1 MRRTL
6 AAVAV
11 LASVAGLLG
20 GCADRP
26 AATPAP
32 PTFGPA
38 LPGDFG
44 GSGPGTLVSANALEH
59 LDPGLAGKTSV
70 AARVVYLST
79 SGISD
84 TQVKVSGTV
93 FVPKGNPPPGGWLL
107 VVLGHPNTGSETPCA
122 PSLSPT
128 LRGLAPT
135 VETFLDA
142 GYVVAVPD
150 YQGLGLDD
158 APHPF
163 LDSTTAG
170 YNVLDAVRATGKL
183 VPGLAGRWAG
193 YGTGQGGQAVWAA
206 NELAADY
213 GGTTQPAG
221 VVAAAP
227 TAAVEGLADAA
238 ATGTLTDEQMLTL
251 HQYLSALANEYTD
264 FRIDDYRHG
273 VVKANW
279 DALSGCSGG
288 SSAERTAVLAEM
300 TPADLRPSTPEAAD
314 TLRGYLKKTA
324 LPQGPTAA
332 PMLVTADRPGGLI
345 PQVWTDRAV
354 ARACGLGDIVAFGT
368 QAEGNPDKAVGW
380 ITDRFNSI
388 AAHND
393 CPR

>member
-6 AAVAV
+6 AA
-11 LASVAGLLG
+11 LAALVSVGALVG

-26 AATPAP
+26 AATPA

-59 LDPGLAGKTSV
+59 LDPDLAAKTSV

-93 FVPKGNPPPGGWLL
+93 FVPNGAPPPGGWLL

-170 YNVLDAVRATGKL
+170 YNVLDAVRAAGKL
-183 VPGLAGRWAG
+183 VPGLAGRWVG

-213 GGTTQPAG
+213 GGSTQLAG

-238 ATGTLTDEQMLTL
+238 AAGTLTEEQMLTL

-273 VVKANW
+273 VLKANW
-279 DALSGCSGG
+279 DALSGCVGG
-288 SSAERTAVLAEM
+288 SSAERARVLAEM
-300 TPADLRPSTPEAAD
+300 TAADLRPSTPDAVDA
-314 TLRGYLKKTA
+314 LRGYLKKTA

-354 ARACGLGDIVAFGT
+354 ARACELGDIVATGI
-368 QAEGNPDKAVGW
+368 QAEGDPDKAVGW

-388 AAHND
+388 AAQND

>member
-1 MRRTL
+1 MRRAL
-6 AAVAV
+6 AALAA
-11 LASVAGLLG
+11 LASVSGLLG
-20 GCADRP
+20 GCGAPP
-26 AATPAP
+26 AAKPT

-38 LPGDFG
+38 LPGDFS
-44 GSGPGTLVSANALEH
+44 GSGPGTLVSANSLPN
-59 LDPGLAGKTSV
+59 LDHEVADKTSV
-70 AARVVYLST
+70 AARIVYLST

-84 TQVKVSGTV
+84 TQVKATGTV
-93 FVPKGNPPPGGWLL
+93 LVPKGAPPPGGWQL
-107 VVLGHPNTGSETPCA
+107 VVLAHPNTGSESGCA

-128 LRGLAPT
+128 LRGLTLTA
-135 VETFLDA
+135 ETFLQA

-150 YQGLGLDD
+150 YQGLGLDED
-158 APHPF
+158 PHPF

-170 YNVLDAVRATGKL
+170 YNVLDAVRATAKL
-183 VPGLAGRWAG
+183 VPGTSGRWAG

-206 NELAADY
+206 NELATDY
-213 GGTTQPAG
+213 GGAAQLVG

-227 TAAVEGLADAA
+227 TAALDGLADAA
-238 ATGTLTDEQMLTL
+238 ATGTLNNEQMLIL

-279 DALSGCSGG
+279 DALSGCIGG
-288 SSAERTAVLAEM
+288 TSPERTKVMAEM
-300 TPADLRPSTPEAAD
+300 TPADLTPSSSDATDA
-314 TLRGYLKKTA
+314 LRGYLLKTS

-345 PQVWTDRAV
+345 PQAWTDRALS
-354 ARACGLGDIVAFGT
+354 RACGMGDVVSFGT
-368 QAEGNPDKAVGW
+368 VADGDPARALGW

-388 AAHND
+388 AAQND